1 MGKWK
6 PDYVYRTPDGL
17 TVEGRRR
24 RRPGADGAESVI
36 EKVKDE
42 QGRTLHIRHVVRD
55 REGRII
61 HQHDIPQRNP

>member
-6 PDYVYRTPDGL
+6 PDYTHRTPDGL
-17 TVEGRRR
+17 IVEGQRR

-36 EKVKDE
+36 EKFKDK
-42 QGRTLHIRHVVRD
+42 QGRTVRIRHVVRD

-61 HQHDIPQRNP
+61 HEHVMPVERR